1 VSKLPVGVDQQQL
14 YVVARRVLLD
24 ALVALQ
30 DHRDGVILIGAQAV
44 YVHAA
49 DAHLGVAAYTSD
61 GDLALDPV
69 NLGQHPLIEAAMVS
83 AGFSLNLRND
93 PGRWLKQQT
102 VGSTPTNIMVDL
114 LIPEGLSEGG
124 RRSARIPPH
133 DPRAFLRVSGIEA
146 AIVDNRVFTLAS
158 LEPQADSRTVE
169 VRIAGVAA
177 LLLSKAIKISQRLND
192 SARRPDRLQDK
203 DASDVVALMM
213 TSDVDKVTAT
223 FGDLLR
229 DDRTQKVTRTGL
241 GHFHQLFGAS
251 RAPGVEMATRALNGI
266 QELSTVVALATA
278 FTAQMPQG

>member
-1 VSKLPVGVDQQQL
+1 MSKLPVGVDQQQL
-14 YVVARRVLLD
+14 YIVARRVLLD

-30 DHRDGVILIGAQAV
+30 EHRDGVILIGAQAV

-114 LIPEGLSEGG
+114 LVPEGLSEGG

-169 VRIAGVAA
+169 VRVAGVAA
-177 LLLSKAIKISQRLND
+177 LLLSKAIKIRQRLSD
-192 SARRPDRLQDK
+192 SARPALRRIPRTRRRDGHPRPERDPGVIHGRGAGHGLHRA
-203 DASDVVALMM
+203 DASGLN
-213 TSDVDKVTAT
+213 S
-223 FGDLLR
+223 GDR
-229 DDRTQKVTRTGL
+229 G
-241 GHFHQLFGAS
+241 
-251 RAPGVEMATRALNGI
+251 APGPGPVG
-266 QELSTVVALATA
+266 STSAGEVHRGSPPTFHATA
-278 FTAQMPQG
+278 DRFPGAC